1 MNEALDL
8 MVDSMPEMIAQVQ
21 GIIFAATDSFYKV
34 IAVKIDEMNFDYE
47 GDEITVTG
55 SFGDLQIGSNY
66 QFTGQ
71 LKNHA
76 RFGQQF
82 ASEHYQRLDTSSAA
96 GLVQYLSGA
105 DFTGIGAKTAEKI
118 VDSLGTDAI
127 DKILDNPAVLNNIG
141 LSEKQSA
148 ILVEQLKQSD
158 GMERSIIALNQ
169 FGFGSA
175 LATSIYEHYENET
188 LDILKNDPYR
198 MVWEIDGVSFNRIDQ
213 IVLQE
218 GLDPL
223 DPRRIQAG
231 IVAAMNQ
238 ATFEQGD
245 TYVELSVLSYAA
257 KRALERNDHTQ
268 IGSEIIQKALLD
280 LVEQEIIVAD
290 DERLFMTNL
299 YYAEVGIAQRIV
311 ELNAQKGAFPRSD
324 VEKVL
329 KKVEKQHQLKYT
341 AEQHEAMLAALTS
354 KLFILTGGPGTGKTT
369 IINGVVDAF
378 SRLLAQDGLE
388 QEKIESAI
396 KLAAPTGRA
405 AKRLSEATGRPAATI
420 HRLLGISGRES
431 LADLELDPLEGQLLI
446 IDEMSM
452 VDTEL
457 FSFLLENTPN
467 SMQVILVGDKDQLPS
482 VGPGRIFYDL
492 LSSGKLNYRELA
504 TIHRQ
509 DANSTIIEL
518 ANEVKNGQLP
528 SDLMQRQADRSFFP
542 AHVQQI
548 PDAMEKIITSW
559 IDHGNSVRDMQIL
572 APMYKTDAGVN
583 RLNLLAQN
591 LFNPKTKQ
599 KRELMWREGDFE
611 FGFRIGDKVMQKTN
625 DPENDVFN
633 GDIGY
638 IKVIMFAKDPENEL
652 KADYIEVDF
661 DGNYVLYQRTDFIN
675 ITLAYATTIHKA
687 QGGEYSLVILP
698 LVQAFNRMLQRNLL
712 YTGLTRAKDSLV
724 LLGEPDAYQKAAQ
737 TEGDKRKTMLPNRL
751 EKALVGILPKGP
763 NQVVKDSENLTKDS
777 SINSDGKIISTDM
790 AEIAPI
796 NDKVGSVLKNEFS
809 STPLTVQAQVK
820 ENRLRFAMIQ
830 AQNIDPNVGMTGVSP
845 YDFM

>member
-1 MNEALDL
+1 MDKALKL
-8 MVDSMPEMIAQVQ
+8 MVDETPELVGQVQ

-34 IAVKIDEMNFDYE
+34 LAVQIDEMNFEYE

-66 QFTGQ
+66 QFAGQ

-82 ASEHYQRLDTSSAA
+82 ASEHYQRLDTSSAE
-96 GLVQYLSGA
+96 GLVQYLSGD
-105 DFTGIGAKTAEKI
+105 DFTGIGTKTAEKI

-127 DKILDNPAVLNNIG
+127 DQILDNPAVLNNLG

-148 ILVEQLKQSD
+148 TMVEQLKQSD
-158 GMERSIIALNQ
+158 GMERAIIALNQ

-175 LATSIYEHYENET
+175 LATTIYEHYENDT
-188 LDILKNDPYR
+188 LEILKSDPYR

-213 IVLQE
+213 IVIQG

-245 TYVELSVLSYAA
+245 TFIELEELGLVA
-257 KRALERNDHTQ
+257 KRALERNDHTR
-268 IGSEIIQKALLD
+268 IEPELIQKALLD

-290 DERLFMTNL
+290 DERLFMADL

-311 ELNAQKGAFPRSD
+311 ELNAQKGTFKRSEVERILNK
-324 VEKVL
+324 VEKV
-329 KKVEKQHQLKYT
+329 QQLEYT
-341 AEQHEAMLAALTS
+341 NEQHEAMLAALTS

-369 IINGVVDAF
+369 IINGVVAAF
-378 SRLLAQDGLE
+378 QQLLSQSGLDQD
-388 QEKIESAI
+388 KIASAI

-405 AKRLSEATGRPAATI
+405 AKRLSEATGMPAATI

-431 LADLELDPLEGQLLI
+431 LADLDLDPLEGQLLI

-482 VGPGRIFYDL
+482 VGPGRVFFDL

-509 DANSTIIEL
+509 DADSTIIEL
-518 ANEVKNGQLP
+518 ANDVKHGELP
-528 SDLMQRQADRSFFP
+528 DNLMQRQADRSFFP
-542 AHVQQI
+542 AHAQQI
-548 PDAMEKIITSW
+548 PAAMEKIIVSW
-559 IDHGNSVRDMQIL
+559 IEHGNSVRDMQIL
-572 APMYKTDAGVN
+572 APMYKTSAGVN
-583 RLNLLAQN
+583 QLNLLAQA
-591 LFNPKTKQ
+591 LFNPKSKQ
-599 KRELMWREGDFE
+599 SRELIWREGDFE
-611 FGFRIGDKVMQKTN
+611 FGFRVGDKVMQKAN
-625 DPENDVFN
+625 DPEHDVFN

-638 IKVIMFAKDPENEL
+638 IKTIMFAKEVENEI

-661 DGNYVLYQRTDFIN
+661 DGNYVLYQRSDLMN

-724 LLGEPDAYQKAAQ
+724 LLGEPDAYRQAAE
-737 TEGDKRKTMLPNRL
+737 TEGAKRQTMLPTRL

-763 NQVVKDSENLTKDS
+763 SQAVRPQNEIPTPSDDINGQRGAPEAQSVNDPKEDDAVPAEVYQTKQT
-777 SINSDGKIISTDM
+777 IGAVPTIATRLNNAIIQDQT
-790 AEIAPI
+790 
-796 NDKVGSVLKNEFS
+796 
-809 STPLTVQAQVK
+809 
-820 ENRLRFAMIQ
+820 
-830 AQNIDPNVGMTGVSP
+830 IDPNVGMMGVSP